1 MTQPAHLASPFAS
14 RIRRWRGLFRIYL
27 SDMLAYPATV
37 TIWVL
42 TDVVGAF
49 VMPLVW
55 LAAQGSGGF
64 GGYTPEGL
72 VLYYVSMLLVAGF
85 VTSHFMWDI
94 GMEIKE
100 GLFSAHVLRPVSYLE
115 FILCRNAAWRIGRS
129 MVTLP
134 WFVLIALAFAGAIGS
149 ATVYLG
155 WQTFASVLLGHL
167 VSISTVLA
175 IAMLALFFEE
185 ARSIFEVYYVPMLF
199 LSGQMFPVSMLP
211 GWTVWLA
218 KATPFYY
225 TTGVPTEILVGRL
238 TGEDALW
245 AMSGQVVWIVIGLVA
260 FKILFRL
267 GMRRY
272 SAVGL

>member
-1 MTQPAHLASPFAS
+1 MVAS
-14 RIRRWRGLFRIYL
+14 RTGLFRRRSRQYAGLFRIYL

-55 LAAQGSGGF
+55 LAAKGSGGL

-100 GLFSAHVLRPVSYLE
+100 GVFSAHIIRPISYLE
-115 FILCRNAAWRIGRS
+115 FILCRNAAWRLGRTL
-129 MVTLP
+129 VTLP
-134 WFVLIALAFAGAIGS
+134 WFVLIAVAFSGSLGA
-149 ATVYLG
+149 ANVHLG
-155 WQTFASVLLGHL
+155 WETFAALLLGHL
-167 VSISTVLA
+167 VSIATVLA
-175 IAMLALFFEE
+175 MAMLALFFEQ
-185 ARSIFEVYYVPMLF
+185 ARSIFEMYYVPMLF

-218 KATPFYY
+218 KGTPFYY

-238 TGEDALW
+238 AGADALL
-245 AMSGQVVWIVIGLVA
+245 AMAGQIGWIAFGLVA
-260 FKILFRL
+260 YGILFRL

-272 SAVGL
+272 TAVGL